1 MKRILLLIIVICA
14 AFTANAQ
21 IPMGGGGSNIV
32 GKISGKVIDSL
43 TKKPVDYAT
52 ISLFKS
58 GGTTP
63 VTGVLTD
70 GNGNFQFN
78 GIKTGK
84 YKISVSFIGYP
95 ARTFDPVETTAAKPD
110 NNMGTILLKP
120 SATALKEV
128 QVVGQAALIENKID
142 KIVYNAEKDVTSTG
156 GNATDVLQKVPLVS
170 VDMNGNVAIRGDQNV
185 RVLINGKPSG
195 ATSASLSDVLK
206 TIPADQI
213 KNIEVVTSPS
223 AKYDAEGSGGIIN
236 IITKTKNASGI
247 SGSVSGGVG
256 TRQNNGNMNL
266 NYNKNRFNFS
276 ANIGGNLTW
285 PQTMTS
291 EFTQTINTPAIPAS
305 GSTPAKDAVNQL
317 NQNNTANKTK
327 RHGVRGTLTAGYEFN
342 GFNSI
347 NSTLALNDGG
357 FNTNGGGDYSIKN
370 YIDSAKNINYFGN
383 STNRNKFSGFDWNL
397 DYTHKFKK
405 EGHEITVSGQ
415 WSHSI
420 IKTDYTSLFAAQP
433 NTGKAAPQPSQK
445 GDNNGKNNEYT
456 LQADYALPIN
466 KTLKLEAGGKT
477 IQRRIN
483 SDYNI
488 YSVDSLGYNQVID
501 ALNSNLYDYKQ
512 NVYAGYG
519 VFTITLPKNYS
530 VLAGF
535 RYENTQIA
543 GDPKTP
549 FASEANQQ
557 DLKPFNASYN
567 TYIPSL
573 TIQKVIGTNTFKLSY
588 SKRIQRPSLQVLNP
602 FINRANIQAQ
612 SVGNPNL
619 APEVSQTIE
628 LNYNTFIK
636 SSVLNF
642 SVYYKR
648 TSDLIEGLAQPL
660 TEYIQTGAK
669 IDTVIGTRT
678 IQRNAALNNSWGAS
692 FFGSVNP
699 FKPLTIRGSVNV
711 FTYNPSVYTEFANY
725 INTDAIKTQYMYTMF
740 GSATY
745 NFPKDFIFEAF
756 GFINSPRRTI
766 QGASPSFGIYAFGVK
781 KQFMNKKASLGFN
794 TVQPFA
800 VNKAFN
806 QNISSPG
813 FSQVSKTQFPFQ
825 SFGITFSYSFGKMS
839 FKAPNPGQ
847 KKKGVNNDDQIQGG
861 DQQGGGMGGGG
872 NGGR

>member
-14 AFTANAQ
+14 SITAKAQ
-21 IPMGGGGSNIV
+21 LPVGGGGIV
-32 GKISGKVIDSL
+32 GKISGTVIDSL
-43 TKKPVDYAT
+43 SKKPVDYAT
-52 ISLFKS
+52 ISIYKS
-58 GGTTP
+58 GAKTP
-63 VTGVLTD
+63 INGVLTD
-70 GNGNFQFN
+70 EKGNFQIN
-78 GIKTGK
+78 NLRAGA
-84 YKISVSFIGYP
+84 YKITVSFIGYP
-95 ARTFDPVETTAAKPD
+95 TKTYDPVETTASKPD
-110 NNMGTILLKP
+110 NHMGTLVISP
-120 SATALKEV
+120 SAKALKEV
-128 QVVGQAALIENKID
+128 QIVGQTPLIENKID
-142 KIVYNAEKDVTSTG
+142 KIVYNAEKDLTAAG

-170 VDMNGNVAIRGDQNV
+170 VDMNGNVAIRGDGNV

-213 KNIEVVTSPS
+213 KSIEVVTSPS
-223 AKYDAEGSGGIIN
+223 AKYDAEGSAGIIN

-276 ANIGGNLTW
+276 ANLGGNLTW

-291 EFTQTINTPAIPAS
+291 DFQQSIQTPARPAS
-305 GSTPAKDAVNQL
+305 GTNPAIAAVDQFSH
-317 NQNNTANKTK
+317 NNTSNETK
-327 RHGVRGTLTAGYEFN
+327 RHGARGTLTAGYEFN

-357 FNTNGGGDYSIKN
+357 FNTNGGGIYRTTDN
-370 YIDSAKNINYFGN
+370 IDPTKSLDYFGRT
-383 STNRNKFSGFDWNL
+383 TNKNKFTGFDWNV

-415 WSHSI
+415 WSHSVI
-420 IKTDYTSLFAAQP
+420 NTDYTSLFTA
-433 NTGKAAPQPSQK
+433 KQPSQL
-445 GDNNGKNNEYT
+445 GSNNGKNNEYT
-456 LQADYALPIN
+456 AQADYTLPIS

-483 SDYNI
+483 SVYDI
-488 YSVDSLGYNQVID
+488 YSVDSLGNNRALD
-501 ALNSNLYDYKQ
+501 SLNSNLYNYNQ

-535 RYENTQIA
+535 RYENTQIT

-549 FASEANQQ
+549 YANGENQQ
-557 DLKPFNASYN
+557 KLEPFSASYN
-567 TYIPSL
+567 TYVPSL
-573 TIQKVIGTNTFKLSY
+573 TVQKVFGSNTFKLSY
-588 SKRIQRPSLQVLNP
+588 SKRIQRPTLQVLNP
-602 FINRANIQAQ
+602 FINRTNIQSQ

-648 TSDLIEGLAQPL
+648 TNDLIEGLASPI
-660 TEYIQTGAK
+660 TEVVG
-669 IDTVIGTRT
+669 DSTVTGTRT
-678 IQRNAALNNSWGAS
+678 LQRNAALNNSWGAS
-692 FFGSVNP
+692 FFGSINP
-699 FKPLTIRGSVNV
+699 IKPLTIRGSVNV
-711 FTYNPSVYTEFANY
+711 FTYNPTVYAQYANF
-725 INTDAIKTQYMYTMF
+725 INTDAIKTQFQYTMF
-740 GSATY
+740 GSAQY
-745 NFPKDFIFEAF
+745 QFPKNFIFEAF

-766 QGASPSFGIYAFGVK
+766 QGSSPSFGIYAFGVK
-781 KQFMNKKASLGFN
+781 KQFLDKKASIGFN

-813 FSQVSKTQFPFQ
+813 FTQISKTQFPFQ
-825 SFGITFSYSFGKMS
+825 SFGLTFSYSFGKIS
-839 FKAPNPGQ
+839 FSNPQ
-847 KKKGVNNDDQIQGG
+847 QKKKKGVNNDDQIQGG
-861 DQQGGGMGGGG
+861 DQTGGGAAPA
-872 NGGR
+872 GGR

>member
-14 AFTANAQ
+14 SITAKAQ
-21 IPMGGGGSNIV
+21 LPVGGGGIV
-32 GKISGKVIDSL
+32 GKISGTVIDSL

-52 ISLFKS
+52 ISIYKS
-58 GGTTP
+58 GAKTP
-63 VTGVLTD
+63 ISGVLTD
-70 GNGNFQFN
+70 EKGNFQIN
-78 GIKTGK
+78 SLRAGS
-84 YKISVSFIGYP
+84 YKITVSFIGYP
-95 ARTFDPVETTAAKPD
+95 TKTFDPVETTASKPD
-110 NNMGTILLKP
+110 NHMGTLVIAP
-120 SATALKEV
+120 SAKALKEV
-128 QVVGQAALIENKID
+128 QIVGQTPLIENKID
-142 KIVYNAEKDVTSTG
+142 KIVYNAEKDLTAAG

-170 VDMNGNVAIRGDQNV
+170 VDMNGNVAIRGDGNV

-213 KNIEVVTSPS
+213 KSIEVVTSPS
-223 AKYDAEGSGGIIN
+223 AKYDAEGSAGIIN

-276 ANIGGNLTW
+276 ANLGGNLTW
-285 PQTMTS
+285 PQTMTTD
-291 EFTQTINTPAIPAS
+291 FQQTIQTPARPAS
-305 GSTPAKDAVNQL
+305 GTNPAVDAVDQFSH
-317 NQNNTANKTK
+317 NNTSNETK
-327 RHGVRGTLTAGYEFN
+327 RHGARGTLTAGYEFN

-357 FNTNGGGDYSIKN
+357 FNTNGGGTYRTTDNIDPTKSIE
-370 YIDSAKNINYFGN
+370 YFGKTMN
-383 STNRNKFSGFDWNL
+383 KNKFTGFDWNV

-420 IKTDYTSLFAAQP
+420 INTDYTSLFTA
-433 NTGKAAPQPSQK
+433 KQPSQL
-445 GDNNGKNNEYT
+445 GSNNGKNNEYT
-456 LQADYALPIN
+456 AQADYTLPIS

-483 SDYNI
+483 SVYDI
-488 YSVDSLGYNQVID
+488 YSVDSLGKNRVLD
-501 ALNSNLYDYKQ
+501 TENSNLYNYNQ

-535 RYENTQIA
+535 RYENTRIT

-549 FASEANQQ
+549 YASGENQQ
-557 DLKPFNASYN
+557 DLNPFSASYN
-567 TYIPSL
+567 TYVPSL
-573 TIQKVIGTNTFKLSY
+573 TVQKVFGSNTFKLSY
-588 SKRIQRPSLQVLNP
+588 SKRITRPALQVLNP
-602 FINRANIQAQ
+602 FINRTNIQAQ

-619 APEVSQTIE
+619 APEVSQTVE

-642 SVYYKR
+642 SIYYKR
-648 TSDLIEGLAQPL
+648 TNDLIEGLASPI
-660 TEYIQTGAK
+660 TEIVG
-669 IDTVIGTRT
+669 DSTVTGTRT
-678 IQRNAALNNSWGAS
+678 LQRNAALNNSWGAS
-692 FFGSVNP
+692 FFGSINP
-699 FKPLTIRGSVNV
+699 IKPLTIRGSVNV
-711 FTYNPSVYTEFANY
+711 FTYNPTVYTEFANF
-725 INTDAIKTQYMYTMF
+725 INTDAIKTQFQYTMF
-740 GSATY
+740 GSAQYT
-745 NFPKDFIFEAF
+745 FPKDFIFEAF

-766 QGASPSFGIYAFGVK
+766 QGSSPSFGIYAFGVK
-781 KQFMNKKASLGFN
+781 KQFMNKKASIGFN
-794 TVQPFA
+794 AVQPFA

-813 FSQVSKTQFPFQ
+813 FSQSSKTQFPFQ
-825 SFGITFSYSFGKMS
+825 SFGLTFSYSFGKIS
-839 FKAPNPGQ
+839 FSNPQ
-847 KKKGVNNDDQIQGG
+847 QKKKKGVNNDDQIQGG
-861 DQQGGGMGGGG
+861 DQNGGGTPA
-872 NGGR
+872 GGR

>member
-14 AFTANAQ
+14 SIAAKAQ
-21 IPMGGGGSNIV
+21 LPVGGGGIV
-32 GKISGKVIDSL
+32 GKISGTVVDSL

-52 ISLFKS
+52 ISIYKS
-58 GGTTP
+58 GAKTP
-63 VTGVLTD
+63 INGVLTD
-70 GNGNFQFN
+70 EKGNFKIN
-78 GIKTGK
+78 NLRAGV
-84 YKISVSFIGYP
+84 YKITVSFIGYP
-95 ARTFDPVETTAAKPD
+95 TKTYDPVETTASKPD
-110 NNMGTILLKP
+110 NNMGTLVISP
-120 SATALKEV
+120 SAKALKEV
-128 QVVGQAALIENKID
+128 QVVGQAPLIENKID
-142 KIVYNAEKDVTSTG
+142 KIVYNAEKDLTAAG

-170 VDMNGNVAIRGDQNV
+170 VDMNGNVAIRGDGNV

-213 KNIEVVTSPS
+213 KSIEVVTSPS
-223 AKYDAEGSGGIIN
+223 AKYDAEGSAGIIN

-276 ANIGGNLTW
+276 ANLGGNLTW

-291 EFTQTINTPAIPAS
+291 DFQQTIKS
-305 GSTPAKDAVNQL
+305 GAANQF
-317 NQNNTANKTK
+317 NHNNTSSETK
-327 RHGVRGTLTAGYEFN
+327 RHGARGTLTAGYEFN

-357 FNTNGGGDYSIKN
+357 FNTNGNGTYRITDYNDPTKSLE
-370 YIDSAKNINYFGN
+370 YFGRN
-383 STNRNKFSGFDWNL
+383 TNKNKFTGFDWNI

-405 EGHEITVSGQ
+405 EGHEITASGQ

-420 IKTDYTSLFAAQP
+420 INTDYTNLFTA
-433 NTGKAAPQPSQK
+433 KQPSQLAS
-445 GDNNGKNNEYT
+445 NNGKNNEYT
-456 LQADYALPIN
+456 AQADYTNPIS
-466 KTLKLEAGGKT
+466 KKLKLEAGGKT

-483 SDYNI
+483 SVYDI
-488 YSVDSLGYNQVID
+488 YAVDSLGNNRILD
-501 ALNSNLYDYKQ
+501 TENSNLYNYNQ
-512 NVYAGYG
+512 NVYAGYS
-519 VFTITLPKNYS
+519 VFTLTLPKNYS

-535 RYENTQIA
+535 RYENTQIT

-549 FASEANQQ
+549 YASGENQQ
-557 DLKPFNASYN
+557 ELKPFSASYN
-567 TYIPSL
+567 TYVPSL
-573 TIQKVIGTNTFKLSY
+573 TVQKVFGSNTFKLSY
-588 SKRIQRPSLQVLNP
+588 SKRITRPSLQVLNP

-648 TSDLIEGLAQPL
+648 TNDLIEGLASPI
-660 TEYIQTGAK
+660 TE
-669 IDTVIGTRT
+669 TVGDSTVTGTRT
-678 IQRNAALNNSWGAS
+678 EQRNAALNNSWGAS
-692 FFGSVNP
+692 FFGSINP
-699 FKPLTIRGSVNV
+699 IKPLTIRGSVNV
-711 FTYNPSVYTEFANY
+711 FTYNPTVYAQYANF
-725 INTDAIKTQYMYTMF
+725 INTDAIKTQFQYTMF
-740 GSATY
+740 GSAQY
-745 NFPKDFIFEAF
+745 LFPKNFIFEAF

-766 QGASPSFGIYAFGVK
+766 QGSSPSFGIYAFGVK
-781 KQFMNKKASLGFN
+781 KQFLDKKASIGFN

-813 FSQVSKTQFPFQ
+813 FSQTSKTQFPFQ
-825 SFGITFSYSFGKMS
+825 SFGITFSYSFGKIS
-839 FKAPNPGQ
+839 FSNPQ
-847 KKKGVNNDDQIQGG
+847 QKKKKGVNNDDQIQGG
-861 DQQGGGMGGGG
+861 DQTGGGAAPA
-872 NGGR
+872 GGR

>member
-14 AFTANAQ
+14 SITAKAQ
-21 IPMGGGGSNIV
+21 LPVGGGGIV
-32 GKISGKVIDSL
+32 GKISGTVIDSL

-52 ISLFKS
+52 ISIYKS
-58 GGTTP
+58 GAKTP
-63 VTGVLTD
+63 ISGVLTD
-70 GNGNFQFN
+70 EKGNFQIN
-78 GIKTGK
+78 SLRAGS
-84 YKISVSFIGYP
+84 YKITVSFIGYP
-95 ARTFDPVETTAAKPD
+95 TKTFDPVETTASKPD
-110 NNMGTILLKP
+110 NHMGTLVIAP
-120 SATALKEV
+120 SAKALKEV
-128 QVVGQAALIENKID
+128 QIVGQTPLIENKID
-142 KIVYNAEKDVTSTG
+142 KIVYNAEKDLTAAG

-170 VDMNGNVAIRGDQNV
+170 VDMNGNVAIRGDGNV

-213 KNIEVVTSPS
+213 KSIEVVTSPS
-223 AKYDAEGSGGIIN
+223 AKYDAEGSAGIIN

-276 ANIGGNLTW
+276 ANLGGNLTW
-285 PQTMTS
+285 PQTMTTD
-291 EFTQTINTPAIPAS
+291 FQQTIQTPARPAS
-305 GSTPAKDAVNQL
+305 GTNPAVAAVNQFSH
-317 NQNNTANKTK
+317 NNTSNETK
-327 RHGVRGTLTAGYEFN
+327 RHGARGTLTAGYEFN

-357 FNTNGGGDYSIKN
+357 FNTNGGGTYRTTDN
-370 YIDSAKNINYFGN
+370 IDPTKSLEYFGKTMN
-383 STNRNKFSGFDWNL
+383 KNKFTGFDWNV

-420 IKTDYTSLFAAQP
+420 INTDYTSLFTA
-433 NTGKAAPQPSQK
+433 KQPSQL
-445 GDNNGKNNEYT
+445 GSNNGKNNEYT
-456 LQADYALPIN
+456 AQADYTLPIS

-483 SDYNI
+483 SVYDI
-488 YSVDSLGYNQVID
+488 YSVDSLGKNRVLD
-501 ALNSNLYDYKQ
+501 TENSNLYNYNQ

-535 RYENTQIA
+535 RYENTQIT

-549 FASEANQQ
+549 YASGENQQ
-557 DLKPFNASYN
+557 ELNPFSASYN
-567 TYIPSL
+567 TYVPSL
-573 TIQKVIGTNTFKLSY
+573 TVQKVFGSNTFKLSY
-588 SKRIQRPSLQVLNP
+588 SKRITRPALQVLNP
-602 FINRANIQAQ
+602 FINRTNIQAQ

-619 APEVSQTIE
+619 APEVSQTVE

-642 SVYYKR
+642 SIYYKR
-648 TSDLIEGLAQPL
+648 TNDLIEGLASPI
-660 TEYIQTGAK
+660 TEIVG
-669 IDTVIGTRT
+669 DSTVTGTRT
-678 IQRNAALNNSWGAS
+678 LQRNAALNNSWGAS
-692 FFGSVNP
+692 FFGSINP
-699 FKPLTIRGSVNV
+699 IKPLTIRGSVNV
-711 FTYNPSVYTEFANY
+711 FTYNPTVYTEFANF
-725 INTDAIKTQYMYTMF
+725 INTDAIKTQFQYTMF
-740 GSATY
+740 GSAQYT
-745 NFPKDFIFEAF
+745 FPKDFIFEAF

-766 QGASPSFGIYAFGVK
+766 QGSSPSFGIYAFGVK
-781 KQFMNKKASLGFN
+781 KQFMNKKASIGFN
-794 TVQPFA
+794 AVQPFA

-813 FSQVSKTQFPFQ
+813 FSQSSKTQFPFQ
-825 SFGITFSYSFGKMS
+825 SFGLTFSYSFGKIS
-839 FKAPNPGQ
+839 FSNPQ
-847 KKKGVNNDDQIQGG
+847 QKKKKGVNNDDQTQGG
-861 DQQGGGMGGGG
+861 DQTGGGAAPA
-872 NGGR
+872 GGR

>member
-1 MKRILLLIIVICA
+1 MKRILLLITVICA
-14 AFTANAQ
+14 SISAKAQ
-21 IPMGGGGSNIV
+21 FGVGGGGGSNIV
-32 GKISGKVIDSL
+32 GKISGTVIDSV

-58 GGTTP
+58 GAKTP
-63 VTGVLTD
+63 LNGVLTD
-70 GNGNFQFN
+70 EKGNFRLDN
-78 GIKTGK
+78 IRAGK
-84 YKISVSFIGYP
+84 YKITISFIGYP
-95 ARTFDPVETTAAKPD
+95 TKTFDPVETTASKPD
-110 NNMGTILLKP
+110 NNMGQLLLSPGAK
-120 SATALKEV
+120 ALSEV
-128 QVVGQAALIENKID
+128 QVVGQQSLVENKID
-142 KIVYNAEKDVTSTG
+142 KIVYNAEKDLTAAG

-170 VDMNGNVAIRGDQNV
+170 VDMNGNVAIRGDGNV

-213 KNIEVVTSPS
+213 KSIEVVTSPS
-223 AKYDAEGSGGIIN
+223 AKYDAEGSAGIIN

-256 TRQNNGNMNL
+256 TRQNNGNINL

-276 ANIGGNLTW
+276 ANLGGNLTW
-285 PQTMTS
+285 PQTSTT
-291 EFTQTINTPAIPAS
+291 EFIQTIETPAIPAN
-305 GSTPAKDAVNQL
+305 GTTPAIDAVHRINT
-317 NQNNTANKTK
+317 NNTSSEIK
-327 RHGVRGTLTAGYEFN
+327 RHGARGTLTAGYEFN

-357 FNTNGGGDYSIKN
+357 FNTNGANNKYSIENLIDKTKID
-370 YIDSAKNINYFGN
+370 YIGN
-383 STNRNKFSGFDWNL
+383 TTNKNKFTGFDWNV
-397 DYTHKFKK
+397 DFTHKFKK
-405 EGHEITVSGQ
+405 EGHELTVSGQ

-420 IKTDYTSLFAAQP
+420 INTDYSSVF
-433 NTGKAAPQPSQK
+433 NTTKVGQRVPQPSQMGK
-445 GDNNGKNNEYT
+445 NDGKNNEYT
-456 LQADYALPIN
+456 AQADYSNPLS

-483 SDYNI
+483 SVYDI
-488 YSVDSLGYNQVID
+488 YSLDSLGHNPILDV
-501 ALNSNLYDYKQ
+501 LNSNLYNYNQ
-512 NVYAGYG
+512 NVYAGYS

-535 RYENTQIA
+535 RYENTQIK

-549 FASEANQQ
+549 YVTSGENQQ
-557 DLKPFNASYN
+557 QLNPFSASYN
-567 TYIPSL
+567 TYVPSL
-573 TIQKVIGTNTFKLSY
+573 TIQKVFGSNTLKLSY

-602 FINRANIQAQ
+602 FINRASIQAQ

-648 TSDLIEGLAQPL
+648 TNDLIEGLADPI
-660 TEYIQTGAK
+660 TEFITVGART
-669 IDTVIGTRT
+669 DTVVGTRT

-699 FKPLTIRGSVNV
+699 IKPLTLRGNVNV
-711 FTYNPSVYTEFANY
+711 FSYNPTVYSEFAGF
-725 INTDAIKTQYMYTMF
+725 INPDAIKTQLQYTLF
-740 GSATY
+740 GSAQYT
-745 NFPKDFIFEAF
+745 FPKNFIFEAF
-756 GFINSPRRTI
+756 GFVNSARRTI
-766 QGASPSFGIYAFGVK
+766 QGSSPSFGIYAFGVK
-781 KQFMNKKASLGFN
+781 KQFMNKKASIGFN

-813 FSQVSKTQFPFQ
+813 FSQRSNTQFPFQ
-825 SFGITFSYSFGKMS
+825 SFGITFSYSFGKIS
-839 FKAPNPGQ
+839 FSNPQQ
-847 KKKGVNNDDQIQGG
+847 KKKGVNNDDQVQGG
-861 DQQGGGMGGGG
+861 DQTGGAPA
-872 NGGR
+872 GGR

>member
-14 AFTANAQ
+14 SITAKAQ
-21 IPMGGGGSNIV
+21 LPVGGGGIV
-32 GKISGKVIDSL
+32 GKISGTVIDSL

-52 ISLFKS
+52 ISIYKS
-58 GGTTP
+58 GAKTP
-63 VTGVLTD
+63 ISGVLTD
-70 GNGNFQFN
+70 EKGNFQIN
-78 GIKTGK
+78 SLRAGS
-84 YKISVSFIGYP
+84 YKITVSFIGYP
-95 ARTFDPVETTAAKPD
+95 TKTFDPVETTASKPD
-110 NNMGTILLKP
+110 NHMGTLVIAP
-120 SATALKEV
+120 SAKALKEV
-128 QVVGQAALIENKID
+128 QIVGQTPLIENKID
-142 KIVYNAEKDVTSTG
+142 KIVYNAEKDLTAAG

-170 VDMNGNVAIRGDQNV
+170 VDMNGNVAIRGDGNV

-213 KNIEVVTSPS
+213 KSIEVVTSPS
-223 AKYDAEGSGGIIN
+223 AKYDAEGSAGIIN

-276 ANIGGNLTW
+276 ANLGGNLTW
-285 PQTMTS
+285 PQTMTTD
-291 EFTQTINTPAIPAS
+291 FQQTIQTPARPAS
-305 GSTPAKDAVNQL
+305 GTNPAVDAVDQFSH
-317 NQNNTANKTK
+317 NNTSNETK
-327 RHGVRGTLTAGYEFN
+327 RHGARGTLTAGYEFN

-357 FNTNGGGDYSIKN
+357 FNTNGGGTYRTTDNIDPTKSIE
-370 YIDSAKNINYFGN
+370 YFGKTMN
-383 STNRNKFSGFDWNL
+383 KNKFTGFDWNV

-420 IKTDYTSLFAAQP
+420 INTDYTSLFTA
-433 NTGKAAPQPSQK
+433 KQPSQL
-445 GDNNGKNNEYT
+445 GSNNGKNNEYT
-456 LQADYALPIN
+456 AQADYTLPIS

-483 SDYNI
+483 SVYDI
-488 YSVDSLGYNQVID
+488 YSVDSLGKNRVLD
-501 ALNSNLYDYKQ
+501 TENSNLYNYNQ

-535 RYENTQIA
+535 RYENTRIT

-549 FASEANQQ
+549 YASGENQQ
-557 DLKPFNASYN
+557 ELNPFSASYN
-567 TYIPSL
+567 TYVPSL
-573 TIQKVIGTNTFKLSY
+573 TVQKVFGSNTFKLSY
-588 SKRIQRPSLQVLNP
+588 SKRITRPALQVLNP
-602 FINRANIQAQ
+602 FINRTNIQAQ

-619 APEVSQTIE
+619 APEVSQTVE

-642 SVYYKR
+642 SIYYKR
-648 TSDLIEGLAQPL
+648 TNDLIEGLASPI
-660 TEYIQTGAK
+660 TEIVG
-669 IDTVIGTRT
+669 DSTVTGTRT
-678 IQRNAALNNSWGAS
+678 LQRNAALNNSWGAS
-692 FFGSVNP
+692 FFGSINP
-699 FKPLTIRGSVNV
+699 IKPLTIRGSVNV
-711 FTYNPSVYTEFANY
+711 FTYNPTVYTEFANF
-725 INTDAIKTQYMYTMF
+725 INTDAIKTQFQYTMF
-740 GSATY
+740 GSAQYT
-745 NFPKDFIFEAF
+745 FPKDFIFEAF

-766 QGASPSFGIYAFGVK
+766 QGSSPSFGIYAFGVK
-781 KQFMNKKASLGFN
+781 KQFMNKKASIGFN
-794 TVQPFA
+794 AVQPFA

-813 FSQVSKTQFPFQ
+813 FSQSSKTQFPFQ
-825 SFGITFSYSFGKMS
+825 SFGLTFSYSFGKIS
-839 FKAPNPGQ
+839 FSNPQ
-847 KKKGVNNDDQIQGG
+847 QKKKKGVNNDDQTQGG
-861 DQQGGGMGGGG
+861 DQTGGGAAPA
-872 NGGR
+872 GGR

>member
-1 MKRILLLIIVICA
+1 MKRILLLIIVICSA
-14 AFTANAQ
+14 ITAQAQ
-21 IPMGGGGSNIV
+21 IPMGGGGSGIV
-32 GKISGKVIDSL
+32 GKISGTIIDSI

-52 ISLFKS
+52 ISIFKS
-58 GGTTP
+58 GAKTP
-63 VTGVLTD
+63 INGVLTD
-70 GNGNFQFN
+70 SKGNFQLN
-78 GIKTGK
+78 GIRTGK
-84 YKISVSFIGYP
+84 YKITISFIGYP
-95 ARTFDPVETTAAKPD
+95 AKTYDPVETTASKPD
-110 NNMGTILLKP
+110 NNMGTILLAP
-120 SATALKEV
+120 SATSLKEV
-128 QVVGQAALIENKID
+128 KIVGQTPLIENRID

-256 TRQNNGNMNL
+256 TRQNNGNFNL

-276 ANIGGNLTW
+276 ANLGGNLTW
-285 PQTMTS
+285 PQTMTT
-291 EFTQTINTPAIPAS
+291 EFDQTINNGT
-305 GSTPAKDAVNQL
+305 VNQR
-317 NQNNTANKTK
+317 NFNNIASRTK
-327 RHGVRGTLTAGYEFN
+327 RHGVRGSFTAGYEFN

-347 NSTLALNDGG
+347 NSTIAVNDGG
-357 FNTNGGGDYSIKN
+357 FNTDGGGTYSIQ
-370 YIDSAKNINYFGN
+370 DFINPSKSIQYLGTN
-383 STNRNKFSGFDWNL
+383 SNHNKFSGFDWNV

-405 EGHEITVSGQ
+405 EGHEIIISGQ

-420 IKTDYTSLFAAQP
+420 IKTDYNNLFTARQP
-433 NTGKAAPQPSQK
+433 NQAG
-445 GDNNGKNNEYT
+445 NNDGKNNEYT
-456 LQADYALPIN
+456 AQADYTLPIS
-466 KTLKLEAGGKT
+466 KLLKLEAGGKT
-477 IQRRIN
+477 IQRRFN
-483 SDYNI
+483 SVYNI
-488 YSVDSLGYNQVID
+488 YDVDAAGNNPILD
-501 ALNSNLYDYKQ
+501 TENSNLYDYTQ

-519 VFTITLPKNYS
+519 VFTFTLPKNYS
-530 VLAGF
+530 ILSGF
-535 RYENTQIA
+535 RYENTQIT
-543 GDPKTP
+543 GDPKTSY
-549 FASEANQQ
+549 ASGANQQ
-557 DLKPFNASYN
+557 VLNPFSANYN

-573 TIQKVIGTNTFKLSY
+573 TLQKTFGSNTLKLSY

-619 APEVSQTIE
+619 APEVSQTVE

-648 TSDLIEGLAQPL
+648 TSDLIEGIAVPI
-660 TEYIQTGAK
+660 TELVG
-669 IDTVIGTRT
+669 DSTVTGTRT
-678 IQRNAALNNSWGAS
+678 VQNNVAVNKSVGAS
-692 FFGSVNP
+692 FFGSVTP
-699 FKPLTIRGSVNV
+699 IKPLTIRGSVNV
-711 FTYNPSVYTEFANY
+711 FTYNPTVYAQYANF
-725 INTDAIKTQYMYTMF
+725 INPDALKTRLQYNMF
-740 GSATY
+740 GSATL
-745 NFPKDFIFEAF
+745 NLPKDIIFEAF
-756 GFINSPRRTI
+756 GFINSARRTI
-766 QGASPSFGIYAFGVK
+766 QGTSPSFGIYVFGLK

-813 FSQVSKTQFPFQ
+813 FSQVSRTQFPFQ
-825 SFGITFSYSFGKMS
+825 SFGLTFSYSFGKIS
-839 FKAPNPGQ
+839 FKPANPMQ

-861 DQQGGGMGGGG
+861 DQQGGGMGGGAA
-872 NGGR
+872 GGR